1 MKLDLPHLSYQRIG
15 EIADQFLAQHH
26 PSLSLPIPIEE
37 IAESKLNL
45 RIFEEFNLRKDFD
58 IDSFLT
64 SDLSTIFIDLNIYE
78 NVENR
83 ARCSIAHEIGHLI
96 LHGNILSKQKI
107 SNTNDLDKFLSSI
120 DEEEYSWLEY
130 QAYSFANQVLVPK
143 KLLFSQIKKLTSS
156 IPSQSELEII
166 YPLLEDL
173 SEIFK
178 VSSSLMFRRL
188 EKEGIVKLSS

>member
-1 MKLDLPHLSYQRIG
+1 
-15 EIADQFLAQHH
+15 
-26 PSLSLPIPIEE
+26 
-37 IAESKLNL
+37 
-45 RIFEEFNLRKDFD
+45 
-58 IDSFLT
+58 
-64 SDLSTIFIDLNIYE
+64 
-78 NVENR
+78 
-83 ARCSIAHEIGHLI
+83 
-96 LHGNILSKQKI
+96 LSKQKI